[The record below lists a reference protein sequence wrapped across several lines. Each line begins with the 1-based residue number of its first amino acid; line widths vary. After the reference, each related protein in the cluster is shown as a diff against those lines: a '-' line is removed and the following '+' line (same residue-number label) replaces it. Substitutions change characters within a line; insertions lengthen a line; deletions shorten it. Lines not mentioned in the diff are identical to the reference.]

1 MVSSLICDTIKV
13 EQHTDRKEKIM
24 KTNVTKRIVT
34 LVLAFAVVFTAV
46 FAGGTSVEAAENV
59 QTLYISSDVPLPA
72 APDAHRCI
80 LFSRSPNFPVQIVK
94 P

>member
-59 QTLYISSDVPLPA
+59 QTLYISSALENA
-72 APDAHRCI
+72 TAGYLR
-80 LFSRSPNFPVQIVK
+80 LSSY
-94 P
+94 